1 MFNHI
6 SWPSCEL
13 KKAQWSI
20 FKNNV
25 SLFVNI
31 INIFKKNHP
40 NGQSSFFSHL
50 IRIRDWWYNVIKV
63 ASWRKYIQSRLEL
76 FKNKSTYSVWSFDNL
91 LNTSMSICV
100 IRLLSSHLQWYTD
113 IKKLLQL
120 HLQCTKNTEIQILVI
135 NI

>member
-1 MFNHI
+1 MTILWAKESPMKHFLKIMYHCLLM
-6 SWPSCEL
+6 SLTFL
-13 KKAQWSI
+13 KKSSKWSI
-20 FKNNV
+20 F
-25 SLFVNI
+25 I
-31 INIFKKNHP
+31 
-40 NGQSSFFSHL
+40 FSHP

-63 ASWRKYIQSRLEL
+63 ASWRKYIQSRLEM